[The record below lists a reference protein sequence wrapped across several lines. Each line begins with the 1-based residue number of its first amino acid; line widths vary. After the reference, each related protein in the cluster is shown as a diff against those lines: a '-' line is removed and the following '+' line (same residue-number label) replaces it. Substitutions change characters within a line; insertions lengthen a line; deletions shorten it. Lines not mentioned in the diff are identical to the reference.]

1 MHIGIPKERR
11 PFEYRV
17 GLPPSGVHLFTKHGH
32 TVYVESGAGGG
43 AGFSDDDYAQVGAH
57 IVYSQEEAFGR
68 ADFICKFT
76 RPLHNELELMQEGS
90 VLAGFLHLA
99 AARQDKIDLLLKK
112 KITALAYEQVE
123 DEEKHR
129 SILTPLSQIGGRLV
143 AQVAARL
150 MQNDHGGRGILL
162 GGVPGIPPAE
172 VVIIGAGVVGSTA
185 TDAFTRLGAHVTLLD
200 IDLRKLQAV
209 QERSPQPAITLLST
223 PYNVERSCQY
233 ADVLVGAVLA
243 PGRRSPTVV
252 SRDMVAQMKP
262 RSLII
267 DMSIDQG
274 GCIETSRPTNHGS
287 PTYEEEGVIHYCV
300 PNMSGVLGRTATYA
314 LFLGA
319 YKYLEAI
326 AKAGLEG
333 AMQELPGLECGLAT
347 SKGKPQHLN
356 RLGGIPEIL
365 E

>member
-1 MHIGIPKERR
+1 MNIGIPQERR

-17 GLPPSGVHLFTKHGH
+17 GLPPAGVRLFTKHGH
-32 TVYVESGAGGG
+32 TVHVEAGAGSG
-43 AGFSDDDYAQVGAH
+43 AGFSDDDYAQAGAG

-68 ADFICKFT
+68 SDLVCKFT
-76 RPLHNELELMQEGS
+76 RPLHGELKLMQDGS
-90 VLAGFLHLA
+90 ALAGFLHLA
-99 AARQDKIDLLLKK
+99 AARQDRIDLLLKK

-123 DEEKHR
+123 DEDQHR
-129 SILTPLSQIGGRLV
+129 IIMSPLSQIGGRLV
-143 AQVAARL
+143 SQIAARL

-172 VVIIGAGVVGSTA
+172 VVILGAGVVGSTA
-185 TDAFTRLGAHVTLLD
+185 ADSFARIGAHVTVLD
-200 IDLRKLQAV
+200 IDLRKLQTV
-209 QERSPQPAITLLST
+209 HEHSPQSVVTLLST
-223 PYNVERSCQY
+223 PYNIERSCQY
-233 ADVLVGAVLA
+233 ADVLVGAVLV
-243 PGRRSPTVV
+243 PGMRSPIIV
-252 SRDMVAQMKP
+252 SREMVRRMKP

-319 YKYLEAI
+319 YPYLEAI
-326 AKAGLEG
+326 AKEGIEG
-333 AMQELPGLECGLAT
+333 ALRERPGLECGLAT
-347 SKGKPQHLN
+347 SKGKSIHLN
-356 RLGGIPEIL
+356 RLGGVPESSL
-365 E
+365 